1 MRRLE
6 MGDEDVNNYGSPCG
20 AHAAIAAYV
29 DRGGRDAEAVRDL
42 RHADVGI
49 GQHCLGGL
57 NVIVSQFRR
66 TVTRSPPCGSK
77 PRLGALAD

>member
-49 GQHCLGGL
+49 GQHCLGGFGGRPP
-57 NVIVSQFRR
+57 VARR
-66 TVTRSPPCGSK
+66 AAASPAWVCSRI
-77 PRLGALAD
+77 RLRRQYR